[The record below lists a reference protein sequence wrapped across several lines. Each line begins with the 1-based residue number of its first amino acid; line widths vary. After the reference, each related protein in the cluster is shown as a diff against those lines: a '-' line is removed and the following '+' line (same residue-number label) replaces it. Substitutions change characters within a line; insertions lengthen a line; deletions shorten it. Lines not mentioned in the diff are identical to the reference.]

1 MGLPIGVGTYPIDTA
16 HSQLGFSLSHLGI
29 SAIRGTFDEYSG
41 ELKVGNDLHGTSVTI
56 HAGMTSNNTANALRY

>member
-16 HSQLGFSLSHLGI
+16 HSQLGFSLMHLGI

-41 ELKVGNDLHGTSVTI
+41 ELEGG
-56 HAGMTSNNTANALRY
+56 